1 MNATR
6 IEVDLTK
13 DNDPMWWKGFNPV
26 TEKIEDMFEAGII
39 DPAKVSRVSLEN
51 SVSVAIQFLNTSCA
65 MSANDE
71 PNKSKYYES
80 ETNPKRGHCTHP
92 P

>member
-1 MNATR
+1 MEALLSPFYQLCENAGVNAVKM
-6 IEVDLTK
+6 EVELLNQSTA
-13 DNDPMWWKGFNPV
+13 WWVGYNPV
-26 TEKIEDMFEAGII
+26 SEKVEDMFEAGII

-71 PNKSKYYES
+71 PNNK
-80 ETNPKRGHCTHP
+80 
-92 P
+92 